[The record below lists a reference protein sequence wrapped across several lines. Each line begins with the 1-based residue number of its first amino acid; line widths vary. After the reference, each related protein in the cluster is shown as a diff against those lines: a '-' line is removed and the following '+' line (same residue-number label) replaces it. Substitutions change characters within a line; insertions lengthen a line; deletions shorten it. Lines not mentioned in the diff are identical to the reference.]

1 MSTKKTKPTTTK
13 ATNTTT
19 TTTTTTTSTSS
30 PIEKPKVAPSKKKP
44 SASKKS
50 KTTKETEKQPIESIC
65 FYKELGV
72 EKTATDVELKKAY
85 YKKAREVHP
94 DKNNS
99 PEAKEEFQK
108 LGRIYSILK
117 EPSSRKFYDKH
128 GDVEGT
134 DLGGLKG
141 EDLYNAWMEQYNI
154 VRVSEER
161 IKEFFKQQDMQK
173 KSSGKQV
180 SKDEEDDLIDFY
192 NRQRGDMKNIKEYI
206 IGCETKKDVE
216 RMCDHIK
223 HLISKKRVKSYPI
236 FFTSGVFSS
245 KKPID
250 SVMVD
255 QADEYPEEGEGDE
268 IDDENEDE
276 EDEDDE
282 SEQDENEEEEE
293 EKPVKVLPKKR
304 VITKRV
310 VKTPLLKK
318 SKKSTI
324 IKKPEK
330 KTVSKK

>member
-1 MSTKKTKPTTTK
+1 MSTKKSK
-13 ATNTTT
+13 TTT
-19 TTTTTTTSTSS
+19 TTTTNST
-30 PIEKPKVAPSKKKP
+30 PIEKPTEAPSKKKP

-50 KTTKETEKQPIESIC
+50 KTTTTNETEKQPIESIC
-65 FYKELGV
+65 FYKVLGV
-72 EKTATDVELKKAY
+72 EKTATEADLKKAY

-161 IKEFFKQQDMQK
+161 IKEFFKQQEQQK

-192 NRQRGDMKNIKEYI
+192 NRHKGDMKNIKEYV

-223 HLISKKRVKSYPI
+223 FLISKKKVKSYPI
-236 FFTSGVFSS
+236 FFTSGTFSS
-245 KKPID
+245 KKSID
-250 SVMVD
+250 EVMVD
-255 QADEYPEEGEGDE
+255 QADEKPEEGEGDE
-268 IDDENEDE
+268 IGKEDDEDDDDDE
-276 EDEDDE
+276 EDDE
-282 SEQDENEEEEE
+282 SEQDDDNEEEEE
-293 EKPVKVLPKKR
+293 EPVKVLPKKR
-304 VITKRV
+304 VITKKV

-318 SKKSTI
+318 TKKSTI
-324 IKKPEK
+324 IKKPTK